1 MNINKH
7 KVMSWE
13 ARALFVVVVDVD
25 VVVVVVIC
33 FLRESNSNIR
43 STNLRVN
50 QSSATWNIHFKEV
63 I

>member
-13 ARALFVVVVDVD
+13 ARALF
-25 VVVVVVIC
+25 VVVVIC

>member
-25 VVVVVVIC
+25 VVVVIC

>member
-25 VVVVVVIC
+25 VVVVIC

-50 QSSATWNIHFKEV
+50 QSSATWNRHFKEV